1 MTRIRA
7 LCAAAL
13 AVSVLLTAGALVIA
27 RHLGIDA
34 GPQTLAPGGS
44 DSAAATT
51 EYARQFGGDPVVI
64 LVRGPWKTA
73 TDTRNIVTLA
83 ALEGE
88 VRKVDGVKLVE
99 GPGGLVYT
107 AANAALG
114 PALAQL
120 RSDAKAAGDAARAA
134 ALKAG
139 KSSAD
144 ADAAARSAEV
154 DTLQKETAE
163 LLDKYPAIRETGIPG
178 LDNPR
183 FVTAFLFRS
192 DGSVKQLFKP
202 LFPRPNATLVV
213 VRLVDGASLNTV
225 RDVRDTVTSMLRKYP
240 LSGVSVTVSGAPV
253 VSEGLVSAT
262 VTDLRIVVPVAAV
275 AMLVILLLLLPG
287 WLGLLPLSLAAV
299 GVAFTYGGLDLL
311 RRPTTLAAIA
321 AIPILLG
328 LVTDYAVQLA
338 AGGAGGGGEAR
349 FTPHTLAARL
359 RALWLAAAATA
370 AGTLVL
376 LASPIP
382 VVGSLGTVVAIG
394 VACGMLALLLVG
406 APLLLLAGDATR
418 GTRESLQTLAGRI
431 GGFGLRNRAAVLVVA
446 AVAGVAGLAL
456 SPLQRTTTD
465 LRDFVS
471 PGLPA
476 LHDLDTL
483 ESATGAGGEVDVLVD
498 ATTNVASPQVVAW
511 MLAAEGRLTALLP
524 AGSPPPVSL
533 ADLLVTV
540 HSGTPPNAADTNVI
554 LQTLPAYILQ
564 GLVTRDAAHAAIGM
578 SIPLRPLDEQE
589 ALIQRMR
596 AALQPPPGVTA
607 RLAGTAVLAADGEG
621 DLARSGLF
629 VDLLALGAV
638 AVVLLVTTLSPW
650 RALVALVPM
659 TLATGWT
666 TLAVVALRIQVT
678 PITAVLGALVV
689 TLATEFS
696 VIWSTR
702 FREARREGLGPE
714 EAAAVTAAR
723 TGSAIAVSGLTLCA
737 GFLALAAGSS
747 PLLRS
752 FGLVAGCGVVAAVA
766 AVLLLCPPLC
776 ARLIHV
782 EPAPAP
788 ASEPQAH
795 PPAAWSPLATPAT
808 DSDG

>member
-13 AVSVLLTAGALVIA
+13 AVSVLLAAGALLVA

-64 LVRGPWKTA
+64 LVQGPWRTA

-134 ALKAG
+134 ALKGG

-225 RDVRDTVTSMLRKYP
+225 RDVRDTVTSTLRKYP

-287 WLGLLPLSLAAV
+287 GLGLLPLPLAAV

-338 AGGAGGGGEAR
+338 AGRGGGETH
-349 FTPHTLAARL
+349 FTPHTLAVRL

-376 LASPIP
+376 LVSPIP

-406 APLLLLAGDATR
+406 APLLLLAGDPTR
-418 GTRESLQTLAGRI
+418 GTRERLQTLAARI

-498 ATTNVASPQVVAW
+498 STTNVASPQVVAW
-511 MLAAEGRLTALLP
+511 MLAAEKRLTALLP

-564 GLVTRDAAHAAIGM
+564 GLVTRDAAHAAVGM

-689 TLATEFS
+689 ALATEFS

-702 FREARREGLGPE
+702 FREARREGLGAE

-782 EPAPAP
+782 EPAPAAAP
-788 ASEPQAH
+788 VPEAH
-795 PPAAWSPLATPAT
+795 PAAAWSPLATPAT

>member
-1 MTRIRA
+1 MTRIRG
-7 LCAAAL
+7 LSTAAVLVA
-13 AVSVLLTAGALVIA
+13 VLLAAGAILLA

-34 GPQTLAPGGS
+34 GPRALAPGGS

-51 EYARQFGGDPVVI
+51 EYAQQFGGDPVII
-64 LVRGPWKTA
+64 LVRGPWKVA

-114 PALAQL
+114 PALQQL
-120 RSDAKAAGDAARAA
+120 RTDAKAAGDAARAA
-134 ALKAG
+134 ALTAG

-144 ADAAARSAEV
+144 ADAAARAAEV
-154 DTLQKETAE
+154 DTLQRETAA
-163 LLDKYPAIRETGIPG
+163 LLQKYPAIKETGIPG

-183 FVTAFLFRS
+183 FVNAFLFRS
-192 DGSVKQLFKP
+192 DGSVKPLFKP
-202 LFPRPNATLVV
+202 LFPRPNASLVV

-225 RDVRDTVTSMLRKYP
+225 RDVRDTVSSMVRKYP

-262 VTDLRIVVPVAAV
+262 VTDLRVVVPVAAV
-275 AMLVILLLLLPG
+275 AMLVILFALLPG
-287 WLGLLPLSLAAV
+287 WLALVPLPLAAI
-299 GVAFTYGGLDLL
+299 GVSYTYGALDLL

-321 AIPILLG
+321 ALPILLG
-328 LVTDYAVQLA
+328 LITDYAVQLA
-338 AGGAGGGGEAR
+338 AGSAAGEGR
-349 FTPHTLAARL
+349 FTPHTVITRL

-370 AGTLVL
+370 AGALAL
-376 LASPIP
+376 LLSPIP

-394 VACGMLALLLVG
+394 VACGMLALLLLG
-406 APLLLLAGDATR
+406 APVLLLAGEASR
-418 GTRESLQTLAGRI
+418 GTRERLQSLAGRI
-431 GGFGLRNRAAVLVVA
+431 GGFGLRHRAAVLIVA

-456 SPLQRTTTD
+456 TPLQRTTTD

-498 ATTNVASPQVVAW
+498 STANVASPEVVSW
-511 MLAAEGRLTALLP
+511 MLAAERRLQALLP
-524 AGSPPPVSL
+524 AGGPPPVSL

-554 LQTLPAYILQ
+554 LQSLPAYILQ
-564 GLVTRDAAHAAIGM
+564 GLVSRDAAHAGISIG
-578 SIPLRPLDEQE
+578 IPLQPLHDQE

-596 AALQPPPGVTA
+596 AALKPPPGVTA

-621 DLARSGLF
+621 DLARSGLI

-638 AVVLLVTTLSPW
+638 AVVLLLTTLSGW

-666 TLAVVALRIQVT
+666 TLVVVALRIQVT

-689 TLATEFS
+689 ALATEFS

-702 FREARREGLGPE
+702 FREARRDGLGAE
-714 EAAAVTAAR
+714 EAAAVTASR

-782 EPAPAP
+782 EPAPSPAP
-788 ASEPQAH
+788 VAE
-795 PPAAWSPLATPAT
+795 PPAAGWSPLSTPAT